1 MDAADVAATLRLLEQ
16 VVLAAK
22 RKERKSSAGEKRDSA
37 RRKRPPRGPSGGGV
51 VRVNEK
57 LMNVLRRNEDLFA
70 GEVFAGEELG
80 FEDSAIT
87 LRVGSEKGGSSG
99 ALSVAEVAKIN
110 ARRKLSESQR
120 SLSVSWVGRS
130 EEGTFDRL
138 EVEAEEAGVEKAIT
152 PSTFADIGIGAGRAA
167 ERFETEGQKTG
178 TTGSVG
184 DTVNLDGLELGS
196 EDGNTSVEQ
205 KILKFMA
212 AAIAKEEQTDVE
224 VDSRNATQGRS
235 GEPEGV
241 RISFGKVC

>member
-22 RKERKSSAGEKRDSA
+22 RKERKGGAGEKRDSF
-37 RRKRPPRGPSGGGV
+37 RRKRPPRGPAGAGI

-57 LMNVLRRNEDLFA
+57 LMNVLKRHEDL
-70 GEVFAGEELG
+70 FAGEELG

-87 LRVGSEKGGSSG
+87 LRIGSEKGGSSG
-99 ALSVAEVAKIN
+99 TLSVAEVAKIN

-138 EVEAEEAGVEKAIT
+138 EIEAEEPTVEKAIT
-152 PSTFADIGIGAGRAA
+152 PSTFADIGVGAEEAA
-167 ERFETEGQKTG
+167 ESFGAEGRKTE
-178 TTGSVG
+178 TTGSIG
-184 DTVNLDGLELGS
+184 DTVKLDGLELGS
-196 EDGNTSVEQ
+196 EDGNTSVGQ

-212 AAIAKEEQTDVE
+212 AAIAKGEGEQTD
-224 VDSRNATQGRS
+224 VDSRNASQGRS

-241 RISFGKVC
+241 RVSVGKVC